1 MIRGLALVRVFSLVL
16 NGTRT
21 AIQVGACLLIGLM
34 MVFAVGIPLAVGGR
48 PEAIIPIGLGLLA
61 FATAAKD
68 ITRVAK
74 SGL

>member
-1 MIRGLALVRVFSLVL
+1 MVQVL
-16 NGTRT
+16 STLFNGTRT
-21 AIQVGACLLIGLM
+21 AIQVGACLLIGFM
-34 MVFAVGIPLAVGGR
+34 MVFAVGIPLAFGGR

-68 ITRVAK
+68 IARVAR